1 MSAGIC
7 IRKPDPA
14 GRRAME
20 IDVRGLDCPQPVIK
34 TRQALEDSLDGSVT
48 VIVDNSATRDN
59 VKRFAES
66 QGCSVSIEERNGEFS
81 LKIVKGPP
89 VENTPQT
96 PGVIAYVESDT
107 MGRGS
112 EELGKILMRAFLKTV
127 PEITPGISKLI
138 FINNGV
144 RLTTEGSDL
153 IETLKDLEDRGIEI
167 FSCGTCL
174 DFFHLLDK
182 VKVGKV
188 SNMFEIVTMLA
199 NSDRIIKP

>member
-1 MSAGIC
+1 
-7 IRKPDPA
+7 
-14 GRRAME
+14 ME

-34 TRQALEDSLDGSVT
+34 TRLALEESLDGSVT
-48 VIVDNSATRDN
+48 VIIDNSATRDN

-66 QGCSVSIEERNGEFS
+66 QGCSVSVEERNGEFS
-81 LKIVKGPP
+81 LKIVKGCPARS
-89 VENTPQT
+89 TPQKA

-127 PEITPGISKLI
+127 PEITPGITKLI

-174 DFFHLLDK
+174 DFFHLLDR

-199 NSDRIIKP
+199 NSDKIIKP